1 MINTISY
8 QAISSTL
15 SMLLT
20 EFVKIAKRMVKINQD
35 ILGEQCIRSDDVVLA
50 VIDEDKKVIMENVS

>member
-50 VIDEDKKVIMENVS
+50 VSDENKKVIMENLS

>member
-1 MINTISY
+1 
-8 QAISSTL
+8 
-15 SMLLT
+15 MLLT

-50 VIDEDKKVIMENVS
+50 VSDEDKKVIMENVS